1 MPNAMRNSA
10 GALSLRLARG
20 LGVHETRGMPLLIR
34 KTGHWQPGTDRHLL
48 SVEHPGEERRGN
60 NLNP

>member
-48 SVEHPGEERRGN
+48 SVELSISDTPGNG
-60 NLNP
+60 LKP